1 MPNYSYDIE
10 KYESILKSEVMKLS
24 IIAIVLLVL
33 FSVIIVYS
41 ILQIKDDQ
49 TKKLSYIQLI
59 AVIVLLVFLGI
70 SLGSQILS
78 YKKDITEKSY
88 MQYDGPANIRIEH
101 QVILGGIPT
110 GYNEYII
117 SFNHDGNQV
126 ELFMRKDCG
135 LSGDIDKVYIV
146 YSKYSNYVFEIVE

>member
-10 KYESILKSEVMKLS
+10 KYDSMLKSEVMKLS

-33 FSVIIVYS
+33 FVVIIVYS
-41 ILQIKDDQ
+41 ILQIKNDR
-49 TKKLSYIQLI
+49 TKKSPYIQLI
-59 AVIVLLVFLGI
+59 GAIALLVFLGI

-78 YKKDITEKSY
+78 YTKDITEKSY

-101 QVILGGIPT
+101 QVIFGGIPT

-117 SFNHDGNQV
+117 SFNHDGNQI
-126 ELFMRKDCG
+126 ELFMRKDYG

-146 YSKYSNYVFEIVE
+146 YSKYSNYVFEILE